1 MATFTVR
8 VKQQQ
13 RIDTAANWT
22 TKNPTL
28 LVGELGIESDTG
40 KIKCGNGVAKWS
52 SLSYIGV
59 TTEYLEANYV
69 KKTGNAASATKLLT
83 ARTIALSGGATG
95 TATSFNGTAN
105 IAIPVTSI
113 DASKL
118 TGTAAVN
125 TTGKS
130 ASSDKLN
137 HADTRSVNS
146 APSVYMAMGAGEVC
160 EFKNNSTIGL
170 SVSDMYSQVLTI
182 IRWGDSSG
190 GYPVQ
195 YAVNSQGTYRR
206 YGTGD
211 STWSTWV
218 RMVTAAELTGANIT
232 VTARSGLGNNT
243 NLDSVL
249 NFISNVFLGSQSVS
263 KIKASTF
270 DTTS

>member
-1 MATFTVR
+1 MSTFTIR
-8 VKQQQ
+8 AKQQQ
-13 RIDTAANWT
+13 RIDTAANWV
-22 TKNPTL
+22 TKNPVL

-40 KIKCGNGVAKWS
+40 KIKAGNGVAVWN
-52 SLSYIGV
+52 SLAYIGV

-69 KKTGNAASATKLLT
+69 KKTGNAASATKLQT

-105 IAIPVTSI
+105 VAIPVTSL

-118 TGTAAVN
+118 AGTAAVN

-130 ASSDKLN
+130 ASADKLN
-137 HADTRSVNS
+137 HTDTRTVNS
-146 APSVYMAMGAGEVC
+146 APSVYMAMGAGELC
-160 EFKNNSTIGL
+160 EFKSNSTIGL
-170 SVSDMYSQVLTI
+170 SIPDLYSQVITV
-182 IRWGDSSG
+182 IRWADPSG

-195 YAVNSQGTYRR
+195 YAINNQGTYRR

-211 STWSTWV
+211 STWSSWV
-218 RMVTAAELTGANIT
+218 RLVTATELTGANIT

-249 NFISNVFLGSQSVS
+249 NYISNVFTGSQSVS
-263 KIKASTF
+263 KIKAGTF
-270 DTTS
+270 DTTT